1 MARRVFITGITGF
14 AGSHLAERLVA
25 AGAEVHGYA
34 LEDPPYANLA
44 AVERDVRVHRGDIT
58 ALDALRSAFVA
69 ARPDA
74 IVHLAG
80 QAIPTS
86 AARDPVGAVRANV
99 LGTATILAALDEA
112 PGATLVFASSAEV
125 YGDPKTSPVD
135 ERAEIDPL
143 NPYAATKVAAE
154 ALVREA
160 GDRERRAVVILRP
173 MNQIGPRQHPGLV
186 ASAFAKQI
194 AEAEAGRGQPVVRHG
209 SLDARRDFLDVRD
222 MADAYARACDIRV
235 SGAQIFNVGT
245 GHAVKIADIL
255 TALMALSRVELREEL
270 DPDRARPGTAT
281 TLALDASRFRERT
294 GWAPKTPIET
304 SLRDLLDYWR
314 AQVREGARV
323 S

>member
-1 MARRVFITGITGF
+1 MPRRVLITGITGF

-25 AGAEVHGYA
+25 AGDEVHGYA
-34 LEDPPYANLA
+34 LEDPPYPNLA
-44 AVERDVRVHRGDIT
+44 AVKDVVRVHRGDIT
-58 ALDALRSAFVA
+58 ALDALRDAFRA

-74 IVHLAG
+74 VVHLAG

-86 AARDPVGAVRANV
+86 AAKDPVGAVRANV
-99 LGTATILAALDEA
+99 LGTATILAALDVA
-112 PGATLVFASSAEV
+112 PEATLVFASSAEV
-125 YGDPKTSPVD
+125 YGSPNTARVD
-135 ERAEIDPL
+135 EQTPVHPL

-160 GDRERRAVVILRP
+160 GDREGRAVVVLRP

-194 AEAEAGRGQPVVRHG
+194 AEAEAGRGAPVVRHG

-235 SGAQIFNVGT
+235 KGAEIFNVGT
-245 GHAVKIADIL
+245 GHAVRIADIL
-255 TALMALSRVELREEL
+255 TTLMALSRVALREEL
-270 DPDRARPGTAT
+270 DPDRTRPGTAN

-294 GWAPKTPIET
+294 GWAPKTRIET

-314 AQVREGARV
+314 AQTREGARV